1 VAIELTRDKV
11 FFAFSPKVA
20 PVIRVAQGEEVV
32 LQTHDCFSGQLK
44 TSADTLETL
53 DWSIT
58 NPATGPVY
66 IEGTRPG
73 DLLRID
79 LLEVEATGPSV
90 MVAVPKVGAMGD
102 VITEMET
109 TILEHTE
116 NAIVFKGRVKV
127 RQKAMLGVIGVAPAQ
142 GEIPNS
148 TPGNHGGNMDC
159 TLVSTG
165 ASLYL
170 TVGVEGALFGCGDMH
185 AVMGDGE
192 VIICGAETP
201 GYARVKA
208 QVVTIPGL
216 PTPFVENDDVV
227 AVIASA
233 ETLDE
238 AKDVAIHRMLD
249 FLTGVAGLPL
259 NDAAMLM
266 SLTGDL
272 KFCQVVDPLMT
283 VRFEFPKSVLKD
295 YGFEI
300 DTRATCRQKEPP
312 QA

>member
-1 VAIELTRDKV
+1 MT
-11 FFAFSPKVA
+11 PM
-20 PVIRVAQGEEVV
+20 IRVAQGEEVV
-32 LQTHDCFSGQLK
+32 LQTHDCFGGQLK

-66 IEGTRPG
+66 IEGTKPG
-73 DLLRID
+73 DLLRI
-79 LLEVEATGPSV
+79 EVREVKATGPSV
-90 MVAVPKVGAMGD
+90 MVAVPGVGAMGD
-102 VITEMET
+102 MISAMET

-116 NAIVFKGRVKV
+116 DAVVFKGRVKV
-127 RQKAMLGVIGVAPAQ
+127 RQKPMLGVIGVAPAQ

-148 TPGNHGGNMDC
+148 TPGGHGGNMDC
-159 TLVSTG
+159 ALVSTG

-185 AVMGDGE
+185 AAMGDGE

-208 QVVTIPGL
+208 QVVSIPGL
-216 PTPFVENDDVV
+216 PTPFIENDDVV
-227 AVIASA
+227 AVIVSA
-233 ETLDE
+233 ETVDA
-238 AKDVAIHRMLD
+238 AKDLAIHRMLD
-249 FLTGVAGLPL
+249 FLTSVAGMPL

-272 KFCQVVDPLMT
+272 RFCQVVDPLMT
-283 VRFEFPKSVLKD
+283 VRFEFPKSVLRD
-295 YGFEI
+295 YGFEM
-300 DTRATCRQKEPP
+300 R
-312 QA
+312 